1 MVVGRVVGNVIL
13 AVLAGGLGLAFLAL
27 FGRRLEDFAAGG
39 PLLRRH
45 HRGERLAHQLLV
57 GLLFLRRLFVF
68 FSKSVAMNHIEYV
81 LIGYEIIF

>member
-1 MVVGRVVGNVIL
+1 MVGNVIL

-57 GLLFLRRLFVF
+57 GLLFLRRRFVCF
-68 FSKSVAMNHIEYV
+68 F
-81 LIGYEIIF
+81 EISCNESHRVRVDWL